1 MNKSSEEME
10 NDREWEERLAAM
22 AQALPREHEPS
33 RMLEERTVSA
43 LRTRGILQQQQQQRR
58 QPRINSGWLAG
69 GIAASIALFAS
80 GIAVGQWLG
89 TRHTAEVVSV
99 VQQNDAL
106 QVAAQVQRAGSEYV
120 SALQAMARFTDPT
133 NPQVAPQGREVA
145 LTALYAA
152 ANEVVRLAPND
163 PIAAEILR
171 GFQRARQQN
180 AANQGTSPQR
190 RVIWF

>member
-43 LRTRGILQQQQQQRR
+43 LRTRGILQVARR

-69 GIAASIALFAS
+69 GIAASIALFAM
-80 GIAVGQWLG
+80 GVVFGQWLG
-89 TRHTAEVVSV
+89 TRHTAEVITA

-106 QVAAQVQRAGSEYV
+106 QVAAQLQRAGSEYV
-120 SALQAMARFTDPT
+120 SALQAMAKLTDAS
-133 NPQVAPQGREVA
+133 NQQVAPQGREVA
-145 LTALYAA
+145 LTGLYAA
-152 ANEVVRLAPND
+152 ANEVVRLAPDD
-163 PIAAEILR
+163 PVAAEILR
-171 GFQRARQQN
+171 GFQRARQQA